1 MPIQA
6 NAADGT
12 VLNFPDGTDPS
23 VIEKTMKDHA
33 QGKFDTQQEGRRGGS
48 SEDFPD
54 AMTAR
59 LQGNL
64 GGSKNQALT
73 YETPEGPTWREATNT
88 LQELEKQG
96 VPKTDPRYQKA
107 IKDRALGFERLTS
120 GSGSA
125 LAFGG
130 KGASAAQ
137 KLAKGFDASKVPSIV
152 EKLENKFP
160 SVAKFTGKTAEQ
172 EAARHEGEL
181 KAEQQAK
188 TLEAARA
195 ADVVKVQQKALDDEK
210 ARIQKNLG
218 TTVQALNKDVDQG
231 WKKIAAL
238 RAQRAVPEPSR
249 PELKLPQI
257 INPSLEAQ
265 VPGRVRQPNELPQQR
280 VPGISGQLDQAIQT
294 MRQTIGDHASR
305 IYDMGAT
312 VAGDAPIDVTGL
324 RQSVGDFIDA
334 LPPDVQNSVPPL
346 LKEMRNNDA
355 STMTLPE
362 LQQIRTTLRDFGE
375 NPKLTPDLKK
385 GPYRL
390 MAGKADALMHS
401 PSNPAPVRAGVRIID
416 AGDNFYA
423 AQMPQFRSAAMQ
435 KIVDDVR
442 DKLPMNTAKVLDT
455 IAQSGESATLQRI
468 VDIGGP
474 NAMRQLRNADFDRM
488 LTEARRPGVQ
498 ETGKELLGAQQGGQ
512 FSQGANTID
521 AKKLLK
527 AVEDREKDGTLRTLW
542 GKDAP
547 DIAVFTRRL
556 AAKEGAIDAKTLKPS
571 SFKELLKNALD
582 IEDRL
587 KTLKGA
593 TEPSKLDAVRAASA
607 KLAEARAKTHPDAE
621 VESTKVIPEKEAAET
636 PGLEK
641 EFRDYASKI
650 KTAPLDNVPSEV
662 RSFVNA
668 QNKAGL
674 LSREK
679 YERALTRLTE
689 IEESYKR
696 SKQAVADK
704 AKMRAAVKRL
714 NNGILYAIVVGAG
727 AGGYSLYKILKEL
740 PGL

>member
-125 LAFGG
+125 LAFGR

-218 TTVQALNKDVDQG
+218 TTVQALNKDVDAS
-231 WKKIAAL
+231 WRKIRMMRAA
-238 RAQRAVPEPSR
+238 RTPSPEMPAGQ
-249 PELKLPQI
+249 KYQLPQFLQGKPI
-257 INPSLEAQ
+257 EGQ
-265 VPGRVRQPNELPQQR
+265 VPPRERIAPPQQKI
-280 VPGISGQLDQAIQT
+280 GGLSGEIDQALQT
-294 MRQTIGDHASR
+294 TRQQITDYASR
-305 IYDMGAT
+305 LYTMGAQ
-312 VAGDAPIDVTGL
+312 VAGDAPINIAGL
-324 RQSVGDFIDA
+324 RASVADFIDK
-334 LPPDVQNSVPPL
+334 LPPDLQGSIPKLITEVARGDS
-346 LKEMRNNDA
+346 EI
-355 STMTLPE
+355 MTLPE
-362 LQQIRTTLRDFGE
+362 LQALRTTLRDFGD
-375 NPKLTPDLKK
+375 NPKMTPDIKK
-385 GPYRL
+385 GPYQHI
-390 MAGKADALMHS
+390 AAEANKVMHS
-401 PSNPAPVRAGVRIID
+401 PENPMPVRQGVRIID
-416 AGDNFYA
+416 AGDKFYGSH
-423 AQMPQFRSAAMQ
+423 MSQFRSETLQ
-435 KIVDDVR
+435 KIANDVR
-442 DKLPMNTAKVLDT
+442 DGLPMDARKVVN
-455 IAQSGESATLQRI
+455 IAAQSGEKGTLKRL
-468 VDIGGP
+468 VDIGG
-474 NAMRQLRNADFDRM
+474 NRIRIQLRNADFDNIMSEAKVPGTDRVDGKKL
-488 LTEARRPGVQ
+488 LTALEARGRNGDGSLSALYGH
-498 ETGKELLGAQQGGQ
+498 EADNLMDL
-512 FSQGANTID
+512 
-521 AKKLLK
+521 AKKL
-527 AVEDREKDGTLRTLW
+527 AAREGSLD
-542 GKDAP
+542 
-547 DIAVFTRRL
+547 
-556 AAKEGAIDAKTLKPS
+556 AKELKPGK
-571 SFKELLKNALD
+571 FGLLLQHANELEA
-582 IEDRL
+582 RL
-587 KTLKGA
+587 TPLQKA
-593 TEPSKLDAVRAASA
+593 TDPSKRDAVRAASA

-636 PGLEK
+636 RGLEK

-650 KTAPLDNVPSEV
+650 KTAPLDSVPSEV